1 AQSSQGLSFTLVDS
15 TGHRETTHT
24 AVLGRHNVLNMLA
37 AACVALEMGLSLEE
51 IAPAIAKIEPAPH
64 RLQLLQGAGGVTV
77 IDDSYNSN
85 PVGAAEALETL
96 RGFTAGKRVLVTPG
110 MVELGAVEAEQNEQ
124 FGVNA
129 AQVCDYVLLVGPQQT
144 QAILRGLE
152 REQFPR
158 ERIRVVKDLTEAT
171 SELQRIVR
179 AGDVVLF
186 ENDLPDLYV
195 EV

>member
-1 AQSSQGLSFTLVDS
+1 M
-15 TGHRETTHT
+15 
-24 AVLGRHNVLNMLA
+24 LG
-37 AACVALEMGLSLEE
+37 AACVALEMGLSLKE
-51 IAPAIAKIEPAPH
+51 IAQAIPKIESAPH

-77 IDDSYNSN
+77 IDDSYNAN
-85 PVGAAEALETL
+85 PVGAAEALKTL
-96 RGFTAGKRVLVTPG
+96 QAFTTGKRVLVTPG
-110 MVELGAVEAEQNEQ
+110 MVELGSVEAEQNEQ

-129 AQVCDYVLLVGPQQT
+129 AQICDYVLLVGHQQT
-144 QAILRGLE
+144 QAILRGLV
-152 REQFPR
+152 RQQFPR

-179 AGDVVLF
+179 SGDVVLF